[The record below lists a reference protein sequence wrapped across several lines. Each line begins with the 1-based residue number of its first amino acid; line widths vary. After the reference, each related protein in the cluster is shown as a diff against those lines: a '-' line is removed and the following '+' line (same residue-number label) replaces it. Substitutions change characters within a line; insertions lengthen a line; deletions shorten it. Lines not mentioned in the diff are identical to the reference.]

1 MAKYRTEFKLKVVTE
16 YLKGEM
22 GYAALAKEY
31 NIPSDTCLRRWV
43 AAYRTNG
50 TAGIARSRQQEK
62 YSFQFK
68 LHAVELY
75 LSTETSYQDLAVSL
89 GIKTPSLLAAWVQ
102 RYRAIGVDGLKPQ
115 RKGRRPQ
122 VSKEPSAKKVPADK
136 QEEYLKQLEEENL
149 KLRIE
154 VAYLKESRR
163 LRLAEEAQKRKQG
176 SFAASEEHSS

>member
-50 TAGIARSRQQEK
+50 TAGLARSRQQEK

-75 LSTETSYQDLAVSL
+75 LSTETSYQDLAVSS

-102 RYRAIGVDGLKPQ
+102 RYLKPQ

-176 SFAASEEHSS
+176 SSTASEEPSN